1 MPLRDQSTKH
11 VDKHP
16 ENQDQKQAA
25 TRGKKGIQTT
35 TFIEF
40 LSRNQKKCN
49 HYIQPMEKLR
59 IFATHKV
66 KKIGNVD
73 SDL

>member
-1 MPLRDQSTKH
+1 MLLRDQSTKH

-25 TRGKKGIQTT
+25 TRGQKGAPITY
-35 TFIEF
+35 FIEF
-40 LSRNQKKCN
+40 TSRNQKKCN
-49 HYIQPMEKLR
+49 HNIQPMEKLR